1 MRRVSLAVVTVL
13 LSVLLASCATKTP
26 ETITVTEVVYKPI
39 ELDISDSV
47 EMLFD
52 ARPPLAPDLTVDD
65 GATVLQKAT
74 LYALSYKEW
83 GESWQEYSMRLEDYV
98 VLLQRTLMNPEA
110 SVPPAE

>member
-1 MRRVSLAVVTVL
+1 MRRISLAVLTVL
-13 LSVLLASCATKTP
+13 LAVMLASCATKAP

-47 EMLFD
+47 ELLFD

-74 LYALSYKEW
+74 LYALSYKGW
-83 GESWQEYSMRLEDYV
+83 GESWQEYSMRLEDYIM
-98 VLLQRTLMNPEA
+98 LLERTLMDPES